1 MRREAWWHG
10 SSSCGIAEE
19 MPTDRARL
27 FRPNTVTFDCWETLL
42 TEAGS
47 SQRHLR
53 SARARILGARTGT
66 DPEAAEAAL
75 RDAWRE
81 HQISWHRRAAFTGRD
96 MTLAC
101 LRALGVTLDS
111 ANAERLI
118 DELESEILTHNVV
131 AVAGSRET
139 LEALARLGV
148 RRALICDTGYS
159 PGRVVRQLLARV
171 GLLEYLEVQ
180 VFSDEVGVPKPHAHA
195 FRAALDG
202 LGVGP
207 RGAVHVGDLRRSDVA
222 GARAF
227 DMGSVR
233 ITVENDDAAV
243 DPDPHA
249 SVIGCNEAGC
259 SPPCDRPEADAVVAD
274 YRELRE
280 LLGFE

>member
-1 MRREAWWHG
+1 MA
-10 SSSCGIAEE
+10 S
-19 MPTDRARL
+19 DRARL
-27 FRPNTVTFDCWETLL
+27 FRPHTVTFDCWETVL
-42 TEAGS
+42 TEAGPS
-47 SQRHLR
+47 ERP
-53 SARARILGARTGT
+53 SARARILCAHTGA
-66 DPEAAEAAL
+66 DPEAAETAL

-81 HQISWHRRAAFTGRD
+81 HQICWHRRRAFTGRD

-101 LRALGVTLDS
+101 LSALGVTLDS

-131 AVAGSRET
+131 TVAGARET
-139 LEALARLGV
+139 LEALARRGV
-148 RRALICDTGYS
+148 RRALICDTGYT

-171 GLLEYLEVQ
+171 GLLEHLEVQ
-180 VFSDEVGVPKPHAHA
+180 VFSDEVGVPKPHALT
-195 FRAALDG
+195 FRVALDS

-222 GARAF
+222 GARAY

-233 ITVENDDAAV
+233 ITVENDDAV
-243 DPDPHA
+243 DPGPNA

-274 YRELRE
+274 YRELHE
-280 LLGFE
+280 LFGFE

>member
-1 MRREAWWHG
+1 MHLDRWRG
-10 SSSCGIAEE
+10 SSSRGIAEA
-19 MPTDRARL
+19 MARDRARL
-27 FRPNTVTFDCWETLL
+27 LRPHTVTFDCWETLL
-42 TEAGS
+42 TEARPRRRNSG
-47 SQRHLR
+47 
-53 SARARILGARTGT
+53 RARILCTHTGA
-66 DPEAAEAAL
+66 DSEAAEVAL

-81 HQISWHRRAAFTGRD
+81 HQIRWHRRGAFTGRD

-118 DELESEILTHNVV
+118 DQMESEILTHDVV

-139 LEALARLGV
+139 LEALARRGV
-148 RRALICDTGYS
+148 RRALICDTGYT

-171 GLLEYLEVQ
+171 GLLEHLEVQ
-180 VFSDEVGVPKPHAHA
+180 IFSDEVGVPKPHALT

-202 LGVGP
+202 LRAAP

-222 GARAF
+222 GARAC
-227 DMGSVR
+227 DMGTVR
-233 ITVENDDAAV
+233 ITVENDDTAV
-243 DPDPHA
+243 DPGPGA

-259 SPPCDRPEADAVVAD
+259 NPPCDRPEADAVVGD

>member
-1 MRREAWWHG
+1 
-10 SSSCGIAEE
+10 

-47 SQRHLR
+47 SQRH
-53 SARARILGARTGT
+53 SARARILCARTGT

-75 RDAWRE
+75 RHAWRE
-81 HQISWHRRAAFTGRD
+81 HQVSWHRRAAFTGRD

-118 DELESEILTHNVV
+118 DELESEMLTHNVV

-148 RRALICDTGYS
+148 RRALICDTGYT

-171 GLLEYLEVQ
+171 GLLEHLEVQ
-180 VFSDEVGVPKPHAHA
+180 VFSDEVGVPKPHALA
-195 FRAALDG
+195 FRTALDG
-202 LGVGP
+202 LGVDP

-243 DPDPHA
+243 DSDPHA
-249 SVIGCNEAGC
+249 SVIGCIEAGC
-259 SPPCDRPEADAVVAD
+259 NPACDRPEADAVVAD